1 MSVLLQPMSPRRKL
15 GKKLVK
21 SLLPIALVLLLALT
35 LAIAAIVYGV
45 TRPPRRAYL
54 VTPDAFRQISGPVL
68 GVSDQIW
75 TNLDGSTAR
84 GWLLR
89 GTEGSPAVVFLHRYG
104 ADRSWLFNLGVKLN
118 ESVGY
123 TILWPD
129 LRGHGLDPPVSSSTF
144 GGREVQD
151 LLGALDYLRA
161 LKSPGGSRL
170 IANRIGVYGV
180 ELGGYAALG
189 AASQDAEIQVLVLD
203 SVPESPD
210 QLLRAA
216 VLEDYELDNDL
227 LNSLTRTA
235 TRIYLS
241 GKYVSTP
248 SCDLAAAARTQR
260 ILLLSG
266 NDAGHLQDAS
276 VTLKNCF
283 SDQSRVEAITDLPL
297 TGFRLPSATGE
308 QAEGYDRR
316 VIEFFARS
324 LQ

>member
-1 MSVLLQPMSPRRKL
+1 MSPRRRF
-15 GKKLVK
+15 GKKLLK
-21 SLLPIALVLLLALT
+21 SLLPIFLVLLLALT

-68 GVSDQIW
+68 RVSDQEW
-75 TNLDGSTAR
+75 TNPDGTTAR

-89 GTEGSPAVVFLHRYG
+89 GAEGSPAVVFLHRYG

-118 ESVGY
+118 ESGGY

-129 LRGHGLDPPVSSSTF
+129 LRGHGVDPPVGSTTF

-151 LLGALDYLRA
+151 LLGALDYLRT
-161 LKSPGGSRL
+161 LKSANGGRL
-170 IANRIGVYGV
+170 TANRIGLYGV
-180 ELGGYAALG
+180 ELGAYAALG
-189 AASQDAEIQVLVLD
+189 ATSQDAEVQVLVLD

-216 VLEDYELDNDL
+216 VREDYELDNDL

-235 TRIYLS
+235 TRLYLS
-241 GKYVSTP
+241 GKYQSTA
-248 SCDLAAAARTQR
+248 SCNLAASAKGQR
-260 ILLLSG
+260 VLLLSG
-266 NDAGHLQDAS
+266 NDAGFLRES
-276 VTLKNCF
+276 TIKLESCF
-283 SDQSRVEAITDLPL
+283 PDQSNVEAISDLPL

-316 VIEFFARS
+316 VIEFFART